1 MTLVYLCRK
10 KRKMKMSEFNTKQIQ
25 ERIYQ
30 NKINK
35 GFNTTDIPKE
45 FCYLYSEVAEAFEAF
60 RKGESNFGEELAD
73 IGIFLLG
80 IAELKN
86 IDLGAEVLKKMDT
99 IEKREYCRS
108 KAGHLMKLYDK
119 NEQL

>member
-1 MTLVYLCRK
+1 MN
-10 KRKMKMSEFNTKQIQ
+10 EFNTKQIQ

-60 RKGESNFGEELAD
+60 RKGESNFSEELAD
-73 IGIFLLG
+73 IAIFLLG
-80 IAELKN
+80 IAEIKN
-86 IDLGAEVLKKMDT
+86 IDLGAEIIRKMDK
-99 IEKREYCRS
+99 IEKRKYR
-108 KAGHLMKLYDK
+108 
-119 NEQL
+119 EQNGFKIKCDEE

>member
-1 MTLVYLCRK
+1 MT
-10 KRKMKMSEFNTKQIQ
+10 EFNTKKIQ

-30 NKINK
+30 NKIDK

-73 IGIFLLG
+73 VAIFLLG
-80 IAELKN
+80 IAEIKN
-86 IDLGAEVLKKMDT
+86 IDLGSEVLRKMEI
-99 IEKREYCRS
+99 IEKRRYYRS
-108 KAGHLMKLYDK
+108 KTGNLIKLHDK

>member
-1 MTLVYLCRK
+1 MN
-10 KRKMKMSEFNTKQIQ
+10 EFNTTQIQ
-25 ERIYQ
+25 KRIYQ

-73 IGIFLLG
+73 VAIFLLG
-80 IAELKN
+80 IAEIKN

-99 IEKREYCRS
+99 IEKREYFRS
-108 KAGHLMKLYDK
+108 RTGNLIKLHDK
-119 NEQL
+119 NEQ

>member
-1 MTLVYLCRK
+1 MN
-10 KRKMKMSEFNTKQIQ
+10 EFNTKQIQ

-86 IDLGAEVLKKMDT
+86 IDLGAEIIRKMDI
-99 IEKREYCRS
+99 IEKRRYYRS
-108 KAGHLMKLYDK
+108 KTGNLIKLYDK
-119 NEQL
+119 NETL